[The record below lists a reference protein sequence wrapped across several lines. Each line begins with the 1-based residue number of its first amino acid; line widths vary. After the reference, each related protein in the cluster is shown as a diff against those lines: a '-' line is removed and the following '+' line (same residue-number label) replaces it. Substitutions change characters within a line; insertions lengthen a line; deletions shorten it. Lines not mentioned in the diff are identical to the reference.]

1 MIMVSFRIERTGQV
15 EVRLKVEG
23 IHCTSGLCGRSR
35 PHLCRDMPL
44 PSKIAKSATSC
55 LMAAFFLPPF
65 LWTFDDKGSYY
76 RRHRYRRD
84 SRLLRISVGNECYS

>member
-23 IHCTSGLCGRSR
+23 IARRFSAVAAAHTSVRVC
-35 PHLCRDMPL
+35 H
-44 PSKIAKSATSC
+44 
-55 LMAAFFLPPF
+55 FLLRFLSPQRLFPPPF